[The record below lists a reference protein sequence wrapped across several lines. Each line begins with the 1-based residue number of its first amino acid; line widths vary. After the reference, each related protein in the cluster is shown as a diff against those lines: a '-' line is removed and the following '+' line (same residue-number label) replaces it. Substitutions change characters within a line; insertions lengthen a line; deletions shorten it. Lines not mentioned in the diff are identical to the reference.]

1 MAAIKATNPNNANEI
16 LKKGVC
22 PSEYLKLKKEST
34 KSKTT
39 VRLSKRPFSFVIV
52 AKTHSYPL
60 IWAVRTTVE
69 IDIIYSNNVAV
80 VNVVAY
86 LLDI

>member
-39 VRLSKRPFSFVIV
+39 VRLSKRITE
-52 AKTHSYPL
+52 KIDDIEMYDG
-60 IWAVRTTVE
+60 IE
-69 IDIIYSNNVAV
+69 IEDDEDTEQEDYNR
-80 VNVVAY
+80 
-86 LLDI
+86 LLRGRG